1 MGDLLD
7 DSFPDLGPGHTP
19 GTEALTG
26 PLTMG
31 DLLDDSFPDLNP
43 GIALTPPPTLDPVP
57 FVHRDAGFE
66 R

>member
-1 MGDLLD
+1 
-7 DSFPDLGPGHTP
+7 
-19 GTEALTG
+19 
-26 PLTMG
+26 MG